1 MAEQKKKNYTI
12 TTPMGIEVPVR
23 RLSKKDVENKLAE
36 FEAKHGMSSAE
47 FAVKW
52 NTGELDCAVRDYF
65 KWEAYCDFMA
75 RTHGAKEL
83 AIEHYNVQ
91 ELIID

>member
-1 MAEQKKKNYTI
+1 
-12 TTPMGIEVPVR
+12 
-23 RLSKKDVENKLAE
+23 
-36 FEAKHGMSSAE
+36 MSSAE

-83 AIEHYNVQ
+83 EIEHDNVQ